1 MHRRNVLRVSAGIMG
16 ILGSTGAALAGQL
29 PDCTIDFE
37 AGCPDGAPICG
48 ASFSGGNSCAFE
60 GLEFCYSS
68 GFFSYKITP
77 GFPLTITLSADLI
90 ALDVFFVAEGA
101 VSGEMRFFDAEVGG
115 NEVLPPLSTNGDC
128 LLGMPDMQLVGFA
141 TPVRRIEVTATGG
154 TIWIDDFRTNPP
166 VCGDGACEGNE
177 DSCNC
182 PQDCPDTC
190 CGDGACE
197 GAEDSCNCSA
207 DCPGTCCGDGACE
220 GAEDSCNCSAD
231 CPGKCCG
238 DCPTDGPVNGP
249 NGSVGAEDLAYVL
262 GNWGPLP
269 PDADPEI
276 VCIDNLEPLP
286 GNGNIGPEDL
296 AKILGS
302 WGDCPG

>member
-1 MHRRNVLRVSAGIMG
+1 MG

-37 AGCPDGAPICG
+37 AECPDAAPICG
-48 ASFSGGNSCAFE
+48 ASFSGGNSCVFK
-60 GLEFCYSS
+60 GLESCYSS
-68 GFFSYKITP
+68 GLFSYKITSAS
-77 GFPLTITLSADLI
+77 PLTITLSADLI
-90 ALDVFFVAEGA
+90 TLDVFFVAQGA

-166 VCGDGACEGNE
+166 GCG
-177 DSCNC
+177 
-182 PQDCPDTC
+182 T
-190 CGDGACE
+190 
-197 GAEDSCNCSA
+197 
-207 DCPGTCCGDGACE
+207 
-220 GAEDSCNCSAD
+220 
-231 CPGKCCG
+231 
-238 DCPTDGPVNGP
+238 CPTDGPVDGP
-249 NGSVGAEDLAYVL
+249 NGSVGPEDLAYVL

-276 VCIDNLEPLP
+276 VCIDNLEPMP